1 MQKVK
6 IFKNA
11 NEFEVEKDINEFAKN
26 HKILQISLGVRKSD
40 GYGSV
45 LFCMVL
51 YEENNY
57 VRL

>member
-11 NEFEVEKDINEFAKN
+11 NEFETEKDINEFAKN

-51 YEENNY
+51 YEE
-57 VRL
+57 